1 MNKLNSSEKIKQ
13 CNKTENNIDV
23 TNKLKIFNTVF
34 DEFHLVTE
42 TSSAATKLKFI
53 KKSVHIS
60 PTIIQ
65 HGNVGE

>member
-1 MNKLNSSEKIKQ
+1 MSQN
-13 CNKTENNIDV
+13 
-23 TNKLKIFNTVF
+23 KIFNTVF

-60 PTIIQ
+60 PINVQ
-65 HGNVGE
+65 HKNVGECSKKFMDRGHESL